1 MTQPFRSRPPL
12 RWLASLLLLGSLCS
26 LISLAPPRLVKLLP

>member
-1 MTQPFRSRPPL
+1 MNRSFRSQPPL